1 MKRASL
7 VLVLALAFLPT
18 SSAWAKGKSSNS
30 STSGKS
36 AKKGTAPTMSPK
48 QAEELAKC
56 MQKCQEPT
64 MACMEGCKG
73 NQSCTTKCSQ
83 RFTDC
88 ASRTCGDL
96 LPAAED

>member
-1 MKRASL
+1 MKRTSL
-7 VLVLALAFLPT
+7 VLVLALACLPT
-18 SSAWAKGKSSNS
+18 SAAWAKGKSSNNS
-30 STSGKS
+30 SGKS
-36 AKKGTAPTMSPK
+36 AKKGATPTMSPK

-73 NQSCTTKCSQ
+73 NQQCTTKCSQ

-96 LPAAED
+96 MPSGED

>member
-30 STSGKS
+30 SGKS
-36 AKKGTAPTMSPK
+36 AKKGVAPTMSPQ
-48 QAEELAKC
+48 QAEELSKC

-64 MACMEGCKG
+64 MACMDGCKG

-88 ASRTCGDL
+88 ASRTCGNL
-96 LPAAED
+96 LPSGED